1 MTPGACTSRHSFT
14 HAPPTLPSSSSLR
27 RREIRMRS
35 LLGTFLMPL
44 LHTALFSF
52 TSRRTSLVPMILE
65 ANFLISFTAR
75 GALLLNLMLCSFLCR
90 LMV

>member
-1 MTPGACTSRHSFT
+1 
-14 HAPPTLPSSSSLR
+14 
-27 RREIRMRS
+27 
-35 LLGTFLMPL
+35 MPL